1 VPNNTQRTTQV
12 SYIAD
17 PFGLGGNARKQMSIQ
32 EIIDIKAQ
40 LGMSFALYCYKES
53 EPNDKEDDCHIDR
66 VKEDMKDGETK
77 VDGEDEIVELDE
89 PINPFMELSTLFIFC
104 CEWECIIRMQ

>member
-12 SYIAD
+12 SYVAD

-53 EPNDKEDDCHIDR
+53 EPNDK
-66 VKEDMKDGETK
+66 
-77 VDGEDEIVELDE
+77 
-89 PINPFMELSTLFIFC
+89 
-104 CEWECIIRMQ
+104 

>member
-12 SYIAD
+12 SYVAD

-53 EPNDKEDDCHIDR
+53 KPNDKEDDCHIDR

-89 PINPFMELSTLFIFC
+89 PINPFMELSTLFIFG

>member
-1 VPNNTQRTTQV
+1 MPNNTQRTTQV
-12 SYIAD
+12 SYVAD

-53 EPNDKEDDCHIDR
+53 EPNDKEDDCYIDR

-89 PINPFMELSTLFIFC
+89 PINPFMEQLVVSGNA
-104 CEWECIIRMQ
+104 

>member
-12 SYIAD
+12 SYVAD

-53 EPNDKEDDCHIDR
+53 EPNDKEDDCYIDR

-89 PINPFMELSTLFIFC
+89 PINPFMELSTLFIFG
-104 CEWECIIRMQ
+104 CELECIIRMQ

>member
-1 VPNNTQRTTQV
+1 MPNNTQRTTQV
-12 SYIAD
+12 SYVAD

-53 EPNDKEDDCHIDR
+53 EPNDK
-66 VKEDMKDGETK
+66 
-77 VDGEDEIVELDE
+77 
-89 PINPFMELSTLFIFC
+89 
-104 CEWECIIRMQ
+104 